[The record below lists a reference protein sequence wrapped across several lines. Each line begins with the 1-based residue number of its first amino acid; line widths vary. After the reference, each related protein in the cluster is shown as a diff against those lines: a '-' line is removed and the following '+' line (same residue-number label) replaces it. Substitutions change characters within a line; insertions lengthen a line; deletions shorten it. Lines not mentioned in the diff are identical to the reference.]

1 MGSIK
6 SIEAAIEALP
16 AAELAQFRQWFA
28 EFDSAAWDRQLERDA
43 SAGRLD
49 ALAAEALSDH
59 QSGSSRPL

>member
-16 AAELAQFRQWFA
+16 GAELAEFRQWFA
-28 EFDSAAWDRQLERDA
+28 DFDSQVWDRQIDRDA
-43 SAGRLD
+43 AAGKLD